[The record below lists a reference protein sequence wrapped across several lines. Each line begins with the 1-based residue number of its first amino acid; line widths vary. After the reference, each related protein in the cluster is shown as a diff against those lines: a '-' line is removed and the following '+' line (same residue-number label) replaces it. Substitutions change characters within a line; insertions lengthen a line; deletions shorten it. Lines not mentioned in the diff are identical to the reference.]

1 MTRAEFKG
9 LLARAS
15 APWLAAM
22 CLVILFIWGNSL
34 VPGEGSGT
42 VSLSVVDAVRGL
54 LDAAGLPSAWVTNL
68 LVRKA
73 AHFSE
78 YASLGV
84 VAVRAWR
91 PYLPAAPTCRLA
103 QVVATAAVLAL
114 VPVADECIQLLVPG
128 RCGSVCDVA
137 LDWCG
142 ALCGALAAYAASC
155 AGHVKKYSD

>member
-1 MTRAEFKG
+1 MTRPAFKG
-9 LLARAS
+9 LLGRAS

-22 CLVILFIWGNSL
+22 CLAVLFIWGNSL
-34 VPGEGSGT
+34 VPGEGSGA
-42 VSLSVVDAVRGL
+42 VSLSVVDALRGL

-68 LVRKA
+68 LVRKV

-78 YASLGV
+78 YALLGA
-84 VAVRAWR
+84 VAVRAWH
-91 PYLPAAPTCRLA
+91 PYLPAARPERLA
-103 QVVATAAVLAL
+103 QAVAAAAVLAF